1 MNKLTLVSIF
11 FTLFFIQNSV
21 AFPLDSLRLEKKD
34 GKNFVIHK
42 VTKGQTLFGT
52 LRKYGTTLSEY
63 KAANP
68 GVDTDIKINQILRI
82 PYFKTIKESAKMS
95 VKPTEKVV
103 VNTKNTNSKSI
114 DTLFLKV
121 ENEQVVNFDSYFY
134 TPPKVVIVE
143 SGNTLFKIAKKTG
156 TKVPDIKKLNNL
168 ETDLIEIGQVL
179 IVKDGVA
186 LKGKPKQI
194 IDFEENRAIRNF
206 KLAEALAASKVATET
221 APEQIKEP
229 QKELIVVQKDAV
241 KVVEKPVE
249 KIEEKKTVIPQKVE
263 VVKKPEPIVVKESA
277 PLKPVIKDTLPVTKP
292 VIVAKKEE
300 ILTAEDIENT
310 APRSIKVEE
319 GIAEIIEVES
329 KSGKYLA
336 LHKSAPLGTLVQVRN
351 ETNGASVWVKVIGRL
366 PEVDQNQNI
375 IIKLSPKAMT
385 RVSPVDRRFRAK
397 INYSL

>member
-1 MNKLTLVSIF
+1 MNKLILLSIF

-82 PYFKTIKESAKMS
+82 PYFKAIKETAKTPEKLAVSTKSAPS
-95 VKPTEKVV
+95 
-103 VNTKNTNSKSI
+103 KNS

-121 ENEQVVNFDSYFY
+121 ENEQVINFDKYY
-134 TPPKVVIVE
+134 HTPPKVVIVE

-168 ETDLIEIGQVL
+168 ATDLIEIGQVL

-186 LKGKPKQI
+186 LKGKTKPI
-194 IDFEENRAIRNF
+194 IDFEENKAIRNF
-206 KLAEALAASKVATET
+206 KLAEALAASKAATET
-221 APEQIKEP
+221 EPEQIKEP
-229 QKELIVVQKDAV
+229 QKEIIVVQKDAV
-241 KVVEKPVE
+241 KVVEKPAE
-249 KIEEKKTVIPQKVE
+249 KIEEKKQVIPPKVE
-263 VVKKPEPIVVKESA
+263 VVKKPEPVVIKESA
-277 PLKPVIKDTLPVTKP
+277 PVKPVIKDTLPVTKP
-292 VIVAKKEE
+292 VIAKKEE
-300 ILTAEDIENT
+300 ILHAEDIENT

-366 PEVDQNQNI
+366 PEVDQNENI
-375 IIKLSPKAMT
+375 IIKLSPKAMA
-385 RVSPVDRRFRAK
+385 RVSPVDKRFRAK

>member
-1 MNKLTLVSIF
+1 MNKLTLLSIF
-11 FTLFFIQNSV
+11 FTLSFIKNS
-21 AFPLDSLRLEKKD
+21 AATTLDSLRLEKKD

-42 VTKGQTLFGT
+42 VNKGQTLFGT
-52 LRKYGTTLSEY
+52 LRKYGTTLSEF

-68 GVDTDIKINQILRI
+68 GIDTDIKIDQILRI
-82 PYFKTIKESAKMS
+82 PYFKAIKETK
-95 VKPTEKVV
+95 KTPEKVA
-103 VNTKNTNSKSI
+103 VNTKSNPSKSS

-121 ENEQVVNFDSYFY
+121 ENEQVINFDSYFY
-134 TPPKVVIVE
+134 TPPKVVVVE

-156 TKVPDIKKLNNL
+156 TKVPEIKKLNNL
-168 ETDLIEIGQVL
+168 ETDLIEVGQVL
-179 IVKDGVA
+179 IVKDGIA
-186 LKGKPKQI
+186 LKGKPQQI

-206 KLAEALAASKVATET
+206 KLAEALTASKAATET
-221 APEQIKEP
+221 EPEQIKNP
-229 QKELIVVQKDAV
+229 QKEVIVVQKDAV
-241 KVVEKPVE
+241 KVVDKPAD
-249 KIEEKKTVIPQKVE
+249 KIEEKKQVIPPKVE
-263 VVKKPEPIVVKESA
+263 VVKKPEPVVVKEPA
-277 PLKPVIKDTLPVTKP
+277 PVKPVIKDTLPVNKP
-292 VIVAKKEE
+292 VIAKKEE

-310 APRSIKVEE
+310 SPRSIKVEE

-375 IIKLSPKAMT
+375 IIKLSPKAMV
-385 RVSPVDRRFRAK
+385 RVSPVDKRFRAK